1 MLENHQSSMFF
12 CSVVKNASHS
22 HESIFAVEVGSV
34 AEVVVDIVQKDGYVV
49 HLLSD
54 LLKYPTDIRSSFLQ
68 VPHHRE
74 VRLDNM
80 SVYSLCRLP
89 RLVQT
94 DNKTERHIIGLY
106 TELYASNRKQ
116 CFLYQSAVYDTQQWT
131 AVC

>member
-1 MLENHQSSMFF
+1 M
-12 CSVVKNASHS
+12 
-22 HESIFAVEVGSV
+22 EVGSV
-34 AEVVVDIVQKDGYVV
+34 AKVVVDIVQKDGYVV

-54 LLKYPTDIRSSFLQ
+54 LLKYPTDIRSSLLQ

-94 DNKTERHIIGLY
+94 DNKIDRHIIGLY
-106 TELYASNRKQ
+106 TELYASNRKHNYSV
-116 CFLYQSAVYDTQQWT
+116 FFINQQFMIL
-131 AVC
+131 